1 MGYMVDRVAMGP
13 VLPRV
18 LRIPCIMNILQVLHA
33 HSFNYHQRFKISV
46 IENVVKYHPKEY
58 HLLFHQCPYS
68 FICRP
73 GAGTMET
80 LATAVRMD
88 SVAIS
93 ARDRI

>member
-1 MGYMVDRVAMGP
+1 VANGP
-13 VLPRV
+13 VLTRV
-18 LRIPCIMNILQVLHA
+18 VRIPSVMNIPQVLHA
-33 HSFNYHQRFKISV
+33 HSFKYHQSFKISV

-80 LATAVRMD
+80 LVTAVRRD